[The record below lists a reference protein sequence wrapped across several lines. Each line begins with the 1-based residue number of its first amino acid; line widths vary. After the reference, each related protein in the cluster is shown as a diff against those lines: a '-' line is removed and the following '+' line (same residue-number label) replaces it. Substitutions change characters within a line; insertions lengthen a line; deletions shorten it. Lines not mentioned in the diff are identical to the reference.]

1 MKKEEKMICT
11 IIIIAVV
18 FVNRHLSMFC
28 FVNEREEIEEKRE
41 SQFWHTEIFLVF
53 WVSIIMIFNFKKA
66 SKKKHNDDDD
76 NVNK

>member
-1 MKKEEKMICT
+1 MICT
-11 IIIIAVV
+11 IIIIIVV
-18 FVNRHLSMFC
+18 CVNRHLSMFC

-41 SQFWHTEIFLVF
+41 SQFWHTFLVF
-53 WVSIIMIFNFKKA
+53 WVSIIMIFNFKKS